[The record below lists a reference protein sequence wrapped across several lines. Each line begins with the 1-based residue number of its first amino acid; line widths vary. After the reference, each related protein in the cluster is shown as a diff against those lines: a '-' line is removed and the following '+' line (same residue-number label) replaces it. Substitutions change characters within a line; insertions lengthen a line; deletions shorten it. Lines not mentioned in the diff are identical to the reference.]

1 MDLALVGIGISVLG
15 SIITSA
21 IMVGSMRATIHHI
34 NVTLASLAE
43 QQNQHL
49 QFHLQQKGN

>member
-1 MDLALVGIGISVLG
+1 MDLALVGMALSLLG

-21 IMVGSMRATIHHI
+21 IMVGSMKSDLHH
-34 NVTLASLAE
+34 VKTSLTDLAN

-49 QFHLQQKGN
+49 QFHLQQKKD